1 MNGPTCIDLRGPRA
15 TWTWIL
21 ALIVGSYLLDGT
33 LLGALSATGVLPGTV
48 VLAYVG
54 AGLASCGAFYAAIA
68 SGWSARWR
76 DSSLALP
83 QMVVAVAIQLAF
95 MLLAPAA
102 AWYFVTVLFV
112 VFAFAGLRLR
122 AYQAVLAVTSVV
134 AAVVAIATVAPEAVA
149 LPGDT
154 ATQRVLVVL
163 CVGTVLIRCTLIGV
177 FGSRLRALLARRVA
191 ETRRVLDANEQRGAA
206 VAHALQDGLGQELTG
221 TSLILSACARR
232 LREEGHAGAPEV
244 DTAVE
249 HLREAIRKTR
259 LLARAASAEAPA
271 GAALAAAGDSRAA
284 SRGLRAGDAA

>member
-1 MNGPTCIDLRGPRA
+1 MEGQTCIDLRNPRA
-15 TWTWIL
+15 TWSWIL
-21 ALIVGSYLLDGT
+21 GLIVGSYLLDGS
-33 LLGALSATGVLPGTV
+33 LLGALSASGVIGGGV
-48 VLAYVG
+48 VLGYVG

-68 SGWSARWR
+68 SGWSARCR

-83 QMVVAVAIQLAF
+83 QLVVAVAIQLAF
-95 MLLAPAA
+95 MLVAPAA

-122 AYQAVLAVTSVV
+122 AYQAVLAVTLVVV
-134 AAVVAIATVAPEAVA
+134 AVVGIAIVAPEAVA
-149 LPGDT
+149 LPGET

-177 FGSRLRALLARRVA
+177 FGSRLRALLARGWA

-244 DTAVE
+244 ETAVE

-259 LLARAASAEAPA
+259 LLARAASSPSPAGPASPLPAPA
-271 GAALAAAGDSRAA
+271 RALRT
-284 SRGLRAGDAA
+284 GDAA